1 VIKIYNTLSKKVET
15 FEPLHNGKVNM
26 YVCGPTV
33 YGDIHVGNARPVIF
47 FDFLKRYLSHL
58 NYDVFYVS
66 NITDIDDRIV
76 EKAIEEKTSEDII
89 ANKYTE
95 AFINITKSIGSK
107 LPDKMPKATHYIS
120 DMVRYI
126 EKLLK
131 DGYAYVKDSGVYFR
145 VSKVKDYGKLSGQ
158 ILENLEENIRIDN
171 EDDKENSKDFALW
184 KKVDEGVEFESPFGK
199 GRPGW
204 HTECAVMN
212 HEIFNGEIDIHGGGA
227 DLIFP
232 HHENEIAQTVAHS
245 DHHLAKYWMHVARL
259 NIENVKMSKSL
270 GNTVLVKDLINE
282 TNPNIFRLLI
292 LGHQYRQPINYTRD
306 LLDQY
311 EKQYQKLE
319 STAKRVLLQIKDNYK
334 KELDITIIKNVED
347 VLNDDFNTPNLIT
360 ILQDLTKELN
370 KETDLEKLGVLYYT
384 FTYILDMMG
393 IDLNIN
399 LTHEILDTYEKWQ
412 VARSNKDFASADVL
426 RKKLIDQGWL

>member
-1 VIKIYNTLSKKVET
+1 MIKIYNTLSKKVET

-47 FDFLKRYLSHL
+47 FDFVKRYLSHL

-282 TNPNIFRLLI
+282 TNPNVFRLLI

-311 EKQYQKLE
+311 EKQYQKFE